1 MAYRCPYCHETIGE
15 KKLAAC
21 PSCGKAMR
29 YAQRR
34 TQTERRERERK
45 LKLMERE
52 TLHKRSAFDAEKAE
66 SILQSPRKVL
76 WVVFI
81 LGVVG
86 WLLFKGSSGTE
97 VVVAESRRH
106 ETTLRHLDALAT
118 ALARYHFHTET
129 WPSTNAG
136 FRALFDDD
144 GAWGWDGPYLD
155 KPLSKIPRDP
165 WKQPYVYTLDEN
177 GAPIL
182 FSIGSDGIA
191 GTDDDIHASPSA
203 FVLTDMSWTN
213 EWVSAERRVDVVVPP
228 KK

>member
-1 MAYRCPYCHETIGE
+1 MAYRCPYCHEPIGE
-15 KKLAAC
+15 KKTASC

-29 YAQRR
+29 YAARR
-34 TQTERRERERK
+34 TPAERRERDRK

-76 WVVFI
+76 WIVFI

-86 WLLFKGSSGTE
+86 WLLFKGSGAATVNIE
-97 VVVAESRRH
+97 ESRRH
-106 ETTLRHLDALAT
+106 EKAQRDLDALAM
-118 ALARYHFHTET
+118 ALARYHFHTDA

-144 GAWGWDGPYLD
+144 DHAWGWDGPYLD

-165 WKQPYVYTLDEN
+165 WQQPYIYTLDES
-177 GAPIL
+177 GAPII
-182 FSIGSDGIA
+182 FSPGPDGIA
-191 GTDDDIHASPSA
+191 GTEDDIIANRGA

-213 EWVSAERRVDVVVPP
+213 EWVNAERRVDVIVPR
-228 KK
+228 K